1 MQQLIRS
8 LGIPLIL
15 QLFSLSP
22 AVDGYNYYDDSL
34 APVILIHGV
43 GGSQLKAKWET
54 QGQPEYCDEKQE
66 EFDYIWLSMSIAV
79 KGDNNLRCWVYR
91 FKILYDQKNQRF
103 TNQNGVVTIVR
114 GNFGSLESSEY
125 VAHNAIA
132 KFKTEYYHHVIENFE
147 DADYSEELSMKAASY
162 DWRFPPQSLAEQ
174 LYYDQLTQLVEEM
187 AQKTSRK
194 VTIIAHSMGGLV
206 TAHFLLMKPQAWKD
220 KYINSFVSI
229 GTPWLGS
236 TATPKSYVVGNNWG
250 ISWLNVVI
258 MKVLLRSLPS
268 VALLMP
274 YEEEFKDE
282 VLMEWTVK
290 NKTYTSKDYRQFYTD
305 IGFPEGFEIRQR
317 VRGIFPVPLDK
328 LGVQY
333 HCIWSRTTKPET
345 PGRFRVTDPNLPE
358 ATEISGEQMVE
369 GDGTVNIKSLR
380 YCERFK
386 NATVKS
392 FDGPNHTGLLY
403 EKVLSDYLLSS
414 VLKNGKSL

>member
-162 DWRFPPQSLAEQ
+162 DWRFPP
-174 LYYDQLTQLVEEM
+174 
-187 AQKTSRK
+187 R
-194 VTIIAHSMGGLV
+194 
-206 TAHFLLMKPQAWKD
+206 
-220 KYINSFVSI
+220 
-229 GTPWLGS
+229 
-236 TATPKSYVVGNNWG
+236 NNWG